1 MREMKPEFY
10 VIRLGRQVDP
20 NKPVIGQVPLN
31 RENNMERARR
41 ILRGFEPVEEGP
53 PQVPEPAFEGIE
65 GYGQEISRG
74 ELRDPVIRFTTD
86 EAAQAYAKEQAVKNP
101 RMLFGVLT
109 VTSVFET
116 GEAPVIEKKFNQAG
130 ELVLNG
136 G

>member
-1 MREMKPEFY
+1 MKPEFY

-20 NKPVIGQVPLN
+20 NKPVIGHVPLN
-31 RENNMERARR
+31 RELNMERARR
-41 ILRGFEPVEEGP
+41 VLRGFEPVEEGP

-86 EAAQAYAKEQAVKNP
+86 EAAQAYAKEQAAKNP
-101 RMLFGVLT
+101 RVLFGVLT

>member
-1 MREMKPEFY
+1 MKPEFY

-20 NKPVIGQVPLN
+20 NKPVIGQAPVHDG
-31 RENNMERARR
+31 MERARR
-41 ILRGFEPVEEGP
+41 ILRGFDRVEDGP
-53 PQVPEPAFEGIE
+53 QPAPEPAFEGIE

-86 EAAQAYAKEQAVKNP
+86 EAAQAYAKEQAAKNP
-101 RMLFGVLT
+101 RVLFGVLT